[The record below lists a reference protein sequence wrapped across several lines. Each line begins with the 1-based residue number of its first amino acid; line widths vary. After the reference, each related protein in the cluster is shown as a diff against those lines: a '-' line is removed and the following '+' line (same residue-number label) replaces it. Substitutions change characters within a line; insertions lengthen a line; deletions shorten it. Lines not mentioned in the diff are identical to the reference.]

1 MNPDEFGEIHKIGN
15 RLMTVIID
23 ETEIIER
30 SKKQSEKGRIDGI
43 YKKLIML
50 YISSGEFGKLPGIG
64 NLLMVDNTNYRVVD
78 AVDEGGI
85 YSITL
90 GYLSS

>member
-1 MNPDEFGEIHKIGN
+1 MNPDEFGEIHKIGQ

-23 ETEIIER
+23 ESEIFER
-30 SKKQSEKGRIDGI
+30 SKKQAERGRIDGI
-43 YKKLIML
+43 YERQILL
-50 YISSGEFGKLPGIG
+50 YVSRSEFGKLPGVG
-64 NLLMVDNTNYRVVD
+64 SVLQVDNTNYRIVD